1 MMRLRP
7 GNFFPDTQYLV
18 LKEDWQI
25 QTYIYLLLK
34 IVSTEGDMNRQSM
47 VIPNVYFRDKLPV
60 QKGVS
65 TEYTYIQSLASF
77 IVNFDQSINY

>member
-1 MMRLRP
+1 
-7 GNFFPDTQYLV
+7 
-18 LKEDWQI
+18 
-25 QTYIYLLLK
+25 
-34 IVSTEGDMNRQSM
+34 MNRQSM

-77 IVNFDQSINY
+77 IVNFD

>member
-1 MMRLRP
+1 
-7 GNFFPDTQYLV
+7 
-18 LKEDWQI
+18 
-25 QTYIYLLLK
+25 
-34 IVSTEGDMNRQSM
+34 MNRQSM

-77 IVNFDQSINY
+77 IVNFDYSINY

>member
-1 MMRLRP
+1 MRLRP
-7 GNFFPDTQYLV
+7 GNFFPDTQHLV

-34 IVSTEGDMNRQSM
+34 IVFTEGDMNRQSM

-65 TEYTYIQSLASF
+65 TEYTYIQSPASF
-77 IVNFDQSINY
+77 IVNFD